1 MAVIGAAVPACVDRV
16 TGMEPLLKVMRHW
29 GAPVAAV
36 LFFALWC
43 VGEAGRMGPWPGLNV
58 WPGTL
63 PLVLMTA
70 AIAVSVRAPFVSL
83 TLTALLLTGQFLY
96 IVPAM
101 HSNHWAIYIG
111 SFISLGFI
119 LWTAGKRTILAAV
132 SANVVFIAAMT
143 FLMISWRYSYGVGWF
158 YPLYGGD
165 RLALSVYGW
174 QLFSILTLIASGC
187 SAVGLAL
194 KLYQERGS
202 LFQARNI
209 AQAGL
214 KEAEI
219 DLIVEQER
227 TRIARDLH
235 DVLAHSLA
243 VIAAQA
249 DGTRYLSSDQPK
261 AVLNA
266 LENIASSA
274 RGALVDAQRVIE
286 GVRDDGMMAPQ
297 PCLSDVGPLV
307 ERMRQGSLEIRRS
320 DSGTPVELTAGQQL
334 AVFRIVQ
341 ECLTNALKHGGRG
354 TAVRLHFDWSGPGLT
369 LHVASAHVGSAMPD
383 DEMTSAGVVAGA
395 RPAVGGFGAG
405 ESGVGDAVGVG
416 ASGVEDAAGA
426 RAGGAGAA
434 RRGGRSAGVGRVGRG
449 IPGMRE
455 RAHLAGG
462 WVTAGPDGEQF
473 RVTAFVPYG
482 LRAAEPAG
490 TVDGELIALAGA
502 GLSEYT
508 EETPES
514 TSPEAALRG

>member
-1 MAVIGAAVPACVDRV
+1 
-16 TGMEPLLKVMRHW
+16 MEPLLKFMRHW

-58 WPGTL
+58 WSGTV
-63 PLVLMTA
+63 PLVLMTV
-70 AIAVSVRAPFVSL
+70 AIAVSVWQPIVSL
-83 TLTALLLTGQFLY
+83 ALTAVLLIGQFFY
-96 IVPAM
+96 VIPAM
-101 HSNHWAIYIG
+101 YANHWAIYIG
-111 SFISLGFI
+111 SFIALAFI
-119 LWTAGKRTILAAV
+119 LWTAAKRTAVVAV
-132 SANVVFIAAMT
+132 SANAVFIVAMT
-143 FLMISWRYSYGVGWF
+143 FLMISWRYSHGVGWF

-165 RLALSVYGW
+165 RMALQVHGW
-174 QLFSILTLIASGC
+174 QLFSVLTLIAAGC
-187 SAVGLAL
+187 AAVGLAL

-202 LFQARNI
+202 LFHARNI

-249 DGTRYLSSDQPK
+249 DGTRYLSSDQPR

-266 LENIASSA
+266 LENIAGSA
-274 RGALVDAQRVIE
+274 RRALVDAQRVIE
-286 GVRDDGMMAPQ
+286 GVRDDGMVAPQ
-297 PCLSDVGPLV
+297 PRLSDVGPLV
-307 ERMRQGSLEIRRS
+307 DRMRQGSLAIRRS
-320 DSGTPVELTAGQQL
+320 ESGTPVELTAGQEL

-354 TAVRLHFDWSGPGLT
+354 TAVRLHFDWSGPGLA
-369 LHVASAHVGSAMPD
+369 LHAASALAD
-383 DEMTSAGVVAGA
+383 AGA
-395 RPAVGGFGAG
+395 PG
-405 ESGVGDAVGVG
+405 E
-416 ASGVEDAAGA
+416 
-426 RAGGAGAA
+426 AGGPE
-434 RRGGRSAGVGRVGRG
+434 RVGRG

-462 WVTAGPDGEQF
+462 WLTAGPDGEQF

-482 LRAAEPAG
+482 LHAEAGGTAAGGTEAGAAGAVENVEPSAEPLEAAPLEAAALEAAPLEAAEP
-490 TVDGELIALAGA
+490 EGA
-502 GLSEYT
+502 R
-508 EETPES
+508 
-514 TSPEAALRG
+514 PEAAVRG

>member
-1 MAVIGAAVPACVDRV
+1 MAVLVTGAPPRVDRV
-16 TGMEPLLKVMRHW
+16 TGMEPLLKFMRHW

-36 LFFALWC
+36 LFFTLWC

-70 AIAVSVRAPFVSL
+70 AIAVSVWQPVVSL
-83 TLTALLLTGQFLY
+83 ALTALLLTGQFLY
-96 IVPAM
+96 VIPAM
-101 HSNHWAIYIG
+101 YSNHWPIYIG
-111 SFISLGFI
+111 SFIALAFI
-119 LWTAGKRTILAAV
+119 LWTAAKRTAVVAV
-132 SANVVFIAAMT
+132 SANVIFIVAMT
-143 FLMISWRYSYGVGWF
+143 FLLISWRYSYGVGWF

-165 RLALSVYGW
+165 RLALRVHGW
-174 QLFSILTLIASGC
+174 QLFSVLTLIAAGC
-187 SAVGLAL
+187 AAVGLAL

-202 LFQARNI
+202 LFHARNI

-214 KEAEI
+214 QEAEV

-274 RGALVDAQRVIE
+274 RSALVDAQRVIE
-286 GVRDDGMMAPQ
+286 GVRDDGMVAPQ
-297 PCLSDVGPLV
+297 PRLSDVGPLV
-307 ERMRQGSLEIRRS
+307 DRMRQGSLAIHRS
-320 DSGTPVELTAGQQL
+320 ESGTPVQLTTGQEL

-369 LHVASAHVGSAMPD
+369 LHVASA
-383 DEMTSAGVVAGA
+383 MT
-395 RPAVGGFGAG
+395 
-405 ESGVGDAVGVG
+405 
-416 ASGVEDAAGA
+416 AAE
-426 RAGGAGAA
+426 GAA
-434 RRGGRSAGVGRVGRG
+434 AEGPANAFGPGRVGRG

-473 RVTAFVPYG
+473 RVTAYVPYG
-482 LRAAEPAG
+482 LRAIEPGAPAETEASACPEEGRHEG
-490 TVDGELIALAGA
+490 TGHEGMVPDDVLP
-502 GLSEYT
+502 
-508 EETPES
+508 PEARREAR
-514 TSPEAALRG
+514 PEAAVRG